1 MSNQRVDLH
10 VVESGQGTPLVLVHG
25 YPLDHT
31 IWEDVT
37 RQIGEGIRVIRPDL
51 RGYGQSPVTDGIY
64 TMSLLADDLLGLLD
78 RLRLER
84 VVLAG
89 HSMGGYVCLA
99 FARAY
104 PQRLAGLALVTTQA
118 VADPPERREGR
129 LAQALEVERRGT
141 IAAVEAGL
149 SKYSPDPVVLEKTR
163 EIMLRA
169 DPRAVA
175 GSLRGMAERPDLSG
189 LLPKLSLPALVIAG
203 EVDELIPASRSEEMA
218 SLLPDGRMVVVKG
231 GGHMAMMESP
241 QVVAAALRELAGR
254 AVMPGGKGDG

>member
-10 VVESGQGTPLVLVHG
+10 YEESGQGIPLVLVHG

-31 IWEDVT
+31 IWDDVT
-37 RQIGEGIRVIRPDL
+37 RHLGGGIRVIRPDL
-51 RGYGQSPVTDGIY
+51 RGYGQSPVTDGVY
-64 TMSLLADDLLGLLD
+64 SMSLLANDLLGLLD
-78 RLRLER
+78 QLGLGK

-104 PQRLAGLALVTTQA
+104 PARLAGLGLVTTQA
-118 VADPPERREGR
+118 LADPPERREGR
-129 LAQALEVERRGT
+129 LQQALEVERRGT

-149 SKYSPDPVVLEKTR
+149 AKYSPDPAVLEKTR
-163 EIMLRA
+163 EIMLRC

-189 LLPKLSLPALVIAG
+189 LLPELNLPALVIAG
-203 EVDELIPASRSEEMA
+203 EVDALIPASRSEEMA
-218 SLLPDGRMVVVKG
+218 NLLPDGRLVVVKG

-241 QVVAAALRELAGR
+241 RVVAGALQELVNR
-254 AVMPGGKGDG
+254 AKQI